1 MDGGPEAPEE
11 EREGTT
17 TRGPNG
23 TREGE
28 GWKGLERAPTQ
39 RGREKAG
46 GRGLEKAQTQR
57 GLYRIVVSVRNRG
70 AHESPK

>member
-28 GWKGLERAPTQ
+28 GWKGLERAPTEKGEGKG
-39 RGREKAG
+39 GRERA
-46 GRGLEKAQTQR
+46 RESSNPER
-57 GLYRIVVSVRNRG
+57 VVQDRCFG
-70 AHESPK
+70 PQ

>member
-1 MDGGPEAPEE
+1 MEDRRPQRKR
-11 EREGTT
+11 ERERRLEDPTE
-17 TRGPNG
+17 RGRARDG
-23 TREGE
+23 RGSRELQQ
-28 GWKGLERAPTQ
+28 K